1 MVDSGTQKWQAFAVL
16 HSWHFVVLYLAVTW
30 VAAAAAVVVAIEL
43 VVAGMHIF
51 GSLLH

>member
-30 VAAAAAVVVAIEL
+30 VAAAVVVAIEL